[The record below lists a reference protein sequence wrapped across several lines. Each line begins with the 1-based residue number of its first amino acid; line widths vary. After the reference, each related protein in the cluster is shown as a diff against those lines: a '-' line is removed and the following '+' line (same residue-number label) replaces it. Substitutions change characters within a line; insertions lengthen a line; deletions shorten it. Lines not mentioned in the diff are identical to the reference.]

1 MNPEKSRFLEKLSH
15 LIIITTSKLNQPTNT
30 IKAELLRSKGGRKE
44 GGKETT
50 KSGDK
55 AWEPG
60 AHEIW
65 RCRKSRPRM
74 ESEQR
79 RTRSTSAARDTA
91 LARRTAQW

>member
-15 LIIITTSKLNQPTNT
+15 LIIITTGKLNQPTNT

-44 GGKETT
+44 GGNDEKR
-50 KSGDK
+50 DK